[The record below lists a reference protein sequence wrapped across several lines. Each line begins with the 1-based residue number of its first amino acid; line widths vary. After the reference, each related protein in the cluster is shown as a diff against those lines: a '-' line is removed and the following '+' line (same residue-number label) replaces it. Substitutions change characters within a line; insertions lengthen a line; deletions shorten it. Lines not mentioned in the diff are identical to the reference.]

1 MQVIFLNH
9 DIDNISSQE
18 FSAFLFYFA
27 IATTSR
33 EIKFLAIYC
42 KSKKPVQ
49 ILPYPVLQIQV

>member
-9 DIDNISSQE
+9 DSDNIFRQKI
-18 FSAFLFYFA
+18 SAFLFYFA

-42 KSKKPVQ
+42 KNKKPVQ
-49 ILPYPVLQIQV
+49 ILPYPVLQIAV

>member
-1 MQVIFLNH
+1 MQVVFLNH
-9 DIDNISSQE
+9 DSDNISRQE

-42 KSKKPVQ
+42 KNKKPVQ
-49 ILPYPVLQIQV
+49 ILPYPVLQIAV